1 MFKTLADAFK
11 VKEVRNKL
19 ILTLVLLFVYRLG
32 CWIPIPGVEK
42 GIDLGNNTFLGL
54 LSAVS
59 GGALSQ
65 GSFLALGVSPY
76 ISASIIIQLLSA
88 VIPSW
93 QRYAKE
99 GADGRKKISQYT
111 KIAALIIAIAQAVG
125 IAVGFRQV
133 IDPNLTMFGGK
144 AWIFYIFMV
153 TMLVSGA
160 MFTVWLGEKITEI
173 GIGNGMSLLI
183 FVGILSSAMSSIWGS
198 FKNLTV
204 GGETTQTAIWQ
215 LVLFVVALI
224 AIFALV
230 VFVDGGERRVNVQYA
245 KQVKGRK
252 MYGGQSTYIPV
263 RVNANGV
270 MPIIF
275 ATTLLAFPQML
286 FSIFA
291 PEKAAAGTG
300 FFGWWSRWLGTG
312 SWIYSI
318 VLALLILAFA
328 YFYTMLNFDTEEI
341 SRQIQQNGGF
351 IQGIRPGKPTA
362 QYLSSINKR
371 ITLFGAIFLAFM
383 ALIPT
388 LAFTWIA
395 NLTGTG
401 IGGLTTAFSATGMLI
416 VVSVALETNKQLE
429 AQLMMKNYRG
439 FLK

>member
-11 VKEVRNKL
+11 IKEVRNKI

-32 CWIPIPGVEK
+32 CWLPVP
-42 GIDLGNNTFLGL
+42 GIDPEVLGQKVGGNDFLKL

-76 ISASIIIQLLSA
+76 ITSSIIIQLLSA

-93 QRYAKE
+93 QRLAKE
-99 GADGRKKISQYT
+99 GGADGRKKISQYT
-111 KIAALIIAIAQAVG
+111 KIAALLLAIAQAIG
-125 IAVGFRQV
+125 IAIGFKESLNT
-133 IDPNLTMFGGK
+133 DLFGNQFISY
-144 AWIFYIFMV
+144 AFVVM
-153 TMLVSGA
+153 MLVAGA

-183 FVGILSSAMSSIWGS
+183 FVGILSSAGTGLLQNFRHMGQ
-198 FKNLTV
+198 
-204 GGETTQTAIWQ
+204 GGKTTQTAVWQ
-215 LVLFVVALI
+215 LILFLLVLV

-230 VFVDGGERRVNVQYA
+230 VFVDGGERKVGVQYA
-245 KQVKGRK
+245 KQMKGRK
-252 MYGGQSTYIPV
+252 MYGGQSTYIPI

-275 ATTLLAFPQML
+275 ASSILTFPQML
-286 FSIFA
+286 FSIFWPNA
-291 PEKAAAGTG
+291 EGG
-300 FFGWWSRWLGTG
+300 FIGWWNKWIGAG
-312 SWIYSI
+312 SWVYA
-318 VLALLILAFA
+318 VLMALLILAFA
-328 YFYTMLNFDTEEI
+328 YFYTMLNFDTDQI

-351 IQGIRPGKPTA
+351 IPGIRPGRPTA
-362 QYLSSINKR
+362 QYLGSINKK

-388 LAFTWIA
+388 LLFKAMSLGA
-395 NLTGTG
+395 LNS
-401 IGGLTTAFSATGMLI
+401 AFSATGMLI
-416 VVSVALETNKQLE
+416 VVSVALEFDKQLE
-429 AQLMMKNYRG
+429 AQMMMRNYRG

>member
-11 VKEVRNKL
+11 IKEVRNKL
-19 ILTLVLLFVYRLG
+19 LLTLLLLFIYRVG
-32 CWIPIPGVEK
+32 CWIPIPGIDSEALGLNVE
-42 GIDLGNNTFLGL
+42 NNMFLSL

-76 ISASIIIQLLSA
+76 ITSSIIIQLLAA

-99 GADGRKKISQYT
+99 GADGRKKLSLYT
-111 KIAALIIAIAQAVG
+111 KIAALIIATAQAIA
-125 IAVGFRQV
+125 IAVGFGQAEYADLA
-133 IDPNLTMFGGK
+133 IFGGQ
-144 AWIFYIFMV
+144 AWVFYTFV
-153 TMLVSGA
+153 VLMLVAGA

-183 FVGILSSAMSSIWGS
+183 FVGILSSAATALMGTFS
-198 FKNLTV
+198 NLTV

-230 VFVDGGERRVNVQYA
+230 VFVDGGERKVPVQYA

-252 MYGGQSTYIPV
+252 MYGGQSTYIPI

-270 MPIIF
+270 IPIIF
-275 ATTLLAFPQML
+275 ATSILSFPQML
-286 FSIFA
+286 MSIFA
-291 PEKAAAGTG
+291 PNSTNAFITWWNNWLGAGT
-300 FFGWWSRWLGTG
+300 WV
-312 SWIYSI
+312 YSI
-318 VLALLILAFA
+318 VLSLLILAFA
-328 YFYTMLNFDTEEI
+328 YFYTMLNFDPDEI
-341 SRQIQQNGGF
+341 ARQIQQNGGF
-351 IQGIRPGKPTA
+351 ITGIRPGKPTA
-362 QYLSSINKR
+362 QYLKGINKK

-388 LAFTWIA
+388 LLFTAI
-395 NLTGTG
+395 GTG
-401 IGGLTTAFSATGMLI
+401 GLNSAFSATGMLI
-416 VVSVALETNKQLE
+416 VVSVALEFDKQLE
-429 AQLMMKNYRG
+429 AQMLMKNYRG

>member
-11 VKEVRNKL
+11 IKEVRNKL

-32 CWIPIPGVEK
+32 CWLPIPGIDSEALGVNVE
-42 GIDLGNNTFLGL
+42 DSTFLSL
-54 LSAVS
+54 LSSVS
-59 GGALSQ
+59 GGALAQ

-76 ISASIIIQLLSA
+76 ITASIIIQLLAA

-93 QRYAKE
+93 QRLSRE
-99 GADGRKKISQYT
+99 GADGRKRISKYT
-111 KIAALIIAIAQAVG
+111 KIAALIIALAQAIG
-125 IAVGFRQV
+125 IAVGFGTAGSAQLD
-133 IDPNLTMFGGK
+133 IFGGNEFVCY
-144 AWIFYIFMV
+144 AFIV
-153 TMLVSGA
+153 TMLVAGA

-183 FVGILSSAMSSIWGS
+183 FVGILSSAASAIMGN
-198 FKNLTV
+198 FQNLFV

-230 VFVDGGERRVNVQYA
+230 VFVDGGERKVGVQYA
-245 KQVKGRK
+245 KQMKGRK
-252 MYGGQSTYIPV
+252 LYGGQSTYIPI

-275 ATTLLAFPQML
+275 ASALLTFPQLLMSV
-286 FSIFA
+286 FDSDSSS
-291 PEKAAAGTG
+291 G
-300 FFGWWSRWLGTG
+300 FVRWWNAWIGAG
-312 SWIYSI
+312 SWVYA
-318 VLALLILAFA
+318 VLLALLILAFA
-328 YFYTMLNFDTEEI
+328 YFYTMINFDTDEI

-351 IQGIRPGKPTA
+351 IPGIRPGKPTS

-388 LAFTWIA
+388 LVF
-395 NLTGTG
+395 TG
-401 IGGLTTAFSATGMLI
+401 IGAGGLNSAFSATGMLI
-416 VVSVALETNKQLE
+416 VVSVALEFDKQLE
-429 AQLMMKNYRG
+429 AQMMMKNYRG

>member
-11 VKEVRNKL
+11 IKEVRNKIL
-19 ILTLVLLFVYRLG
+19 LTLVLLFVYRLG
-32 CWIPIPGVEK
+32 CWLPIPGIDAEALGRNVE
-42 GIDLGNNTFLGL
+42 GNTFLSL
-54 LSAVS
+54 LSSIS
-59 GGALSQ
+59 GGALAQ
-65 GSFLALGVSPY
+65 GSLLALGVSPY
-76 ISASIIIQLLSA
+76 ITSSIIIQLLSA

-93 QRYAKE
+93 QRLAKDG

-111 KIAALIIAIAQAVG
+111 KIAALLIATAQAIG
-125 IAVGFRQV
+125 IAVGFGTAGSTHV
-133 IDPNLTMFGGK
+133 TFFGNEFLCY
-144 AWIFYIFMV
+144 AFIV
-153 TMLVSGA
+153 LMLVAGA

-183 FVGILSSAMSSIWGS
+183 FVGILSSASSAI
-198 FKNLTV
+198 LTNFQDIGE
-204 GGETTQTAIWQ
+204 GGKDAQSAIWRLILFLIV
-215 LVLFVVALI
+215 LV

-230 VFVDGGERRVNVQYA
+230 VFVDGGERKIGVQYA
-245 KQVKGRK
+245 KQMKGRK

-275 ATTLLAFPQML
+275 ASAILTFPQML
-286 FSIFA
+286 FSIFW
-291 PEKAAAGTG
+291 PDVTTG
-300 FFGWWSRWLGTG
+300 FIGWWNKWIGAG
-312 SWIYSI
+312 SWVYAI
-318 VLALLILAFA
+318 LMALLILAFA

-351 IQGIRPGKPTA
+351 IPGIRPGKPTA
-362 QYLSSINKR
+362 QYLGSINKK

-388 LAFTWIA
+388 LVF
-395 NLTGTG
+395 TG
-401 IGGLTTAFSATGMLI
+401 IGLGGLAGAFSATGMLI
-416 VVSVALETNKQLE
+416 VVSVALEFDKQLQ